1 MFSWPGPP
9 LTDILIPVPGI
20 PGCDSEREGRGRGR
34 GCGNGKDSRNV
45 GWLLSGAADGEPSVG
60 NIWDWEQSLV
70 PSQHWELSPCRGLL
84 WQENLKWILQSSQIV
99 WAWRQLESG
108 DTLNLMREC
117 WSMWHDLFR
126 FPYLKIKIYGIFLG
140 ILHYLFL
147 MCLILMTPNPS
158 FSFLHGSPPIGE
170 NQNSWSMI
178 TLRTHDLGPGEY
190 NLWKVPAEGETI
202 PWLSNLHLML
212 TNKVSLRTLCWVPR
226 LGWRLWSLT
235 NSWHSSA
242 SHYSQMAARGHKV
255 NRGMFYLKHN
265 LVDENMKSW
274 IDQLLNNG
282 CNIICDCWP
291 AALTPSV
298 CTGNLWPS
306 PPLPLH
312 NKPHNNKSSRENITT
327 QTYHQQPDI
336 FKSSL
341 GLENFACL
349 SATQEEIEKVTNSS
363 ILKLGVCIIC

>member
-1 MFSWPGPP
+1 MSVTDVLMTRAATNGYSHPRPRDPGMWLGERGPGPGPRVWEWEGFKKCWLVTLRRSRRRAECWKYLRLGTEPGPIPALGTQSLPGPP
-9 LTDILIPVPGI
+9 LAGKSQVDIAEFSDSLGMETTGEWRHSEPYERMLI
-20 PGCDSEREGRGRGR
+20 
-34 GCGNGKDSRNV
+34 
-45 GWLLSGAADGEPSVG
+45 
-60 NIWDWEQSLV
+60 
-70 PSQHWELSPCRGLL
+70 H
-84 WQENLKWILQSSQIV
+84 
-99 WAWRQLESG
+99 
-108 DTLNLMREC
+108 
-117 WSMWHDLFR
+117 
-126 FPYLKIKIYGIFLG
+126 GIFLV

-170 NQNSWSMI
+170 NQNTSWSMI

-190 NLWKVPAEGETI
+190 NLWKVPAEGETL

-265 LVDENMKSW
+265 LVDENMKSL
-274 IDQLLNNG
+274 IYQLLNNG

-291 AALTPSV
+291 AALTPSAV
-298 CTGNLWPS
+298 CVQVTS
-306 PPLPLH
+306 DPPPPPLH

-327 QTYHQQPDI
+327 LTYHQQPDI